1 MFYSFGCSRILHSL
15 SLSLSLRFAQ
25 LCFARALALLVPRS
39 RLCSSRASSSASSL
53 LVPRLSS
60 LPGSTPLFTRKP
72 LCTSPMLVRKHR
84 RASCM
89 CNPKESTCGPLTKPI
104 GLKLRVPL
112 LEEALTKIFATKHIV
127 YKILMLKTKPIHN
140 Y

>member
-1 MFYSFGCSRILHSL
+1 MFSSFGCSRILHSL

-60 LPGSTPLFTRKP
+60 LPGSKP
-72 LCTSPMLVRKHR
+72 LIKFILSWNNAKGFIDFKIYCY
-84 RASCM
+84 
-89 CNPKESTCGPLTKPI
+89 
-104 GLKLRVPL
+104 L
-112 LEEALTKIFATKHIV
+112 LISISLPSRSVSVLLYLIRGFLIAFDNFKCFYKFHTVSFTNNVHVIFVI
-127 YKILMLKTKPIHN
+127 
-140 Y
+140 